1 MSGENARLSN
11 PTQDH
16 AQVSLEAHRILFPK
30 IWFCRELSFDSVR
43 FCP

>member
-1 MSGENARLSN
+1 MSDENARLSN

-16 AQVSLEAHRILFPK
+16 VQVALEAHCILFPK
-30 IWFCRELSFDSVR
+30 IWFSCELSFDSVR

>member
-16 AQVSLEAHRILFPK
+16 VQLALEAHCILFPK
-30 IWFCRELSFDSVR
+30 IWFSRELSFDSVG